1 MLEQSSLQLAQL
13 QKEKESNGKEANPRR
28 LSSSSVIST
37 EKSSK
42 EEKIILE
49 AMANRINQFG
59 SENARLKAER
69 EETQKKIADLEKS
82 VKAKKLLLTE
92 IVSQIYQ
99 KQGPSL
105 QETLDLFDKNELLIL
120 KSYQSKSLGEM
131 QDLLEVSLPFVCF
144 AHF

>member
-1 MLEQSSLQLAQL
+1 
-13 QKEKESNGKEANPRR
+13 
-28 LSSSSVIST
+28 
-37 EKSSK
+37 
-42 EEKIILE
+42 
-49 AMANRINQFG
+49 
-59 SENARLKAER
+59 
-69 EETQKKIADLEKS
+69 
-82 VKAKKLLLTE
+82 LLLTE